1 MPDYSA
7 QPKKILLYDNLELV
21 KYYPY
26 YKRTLP
32 WYQDPTLCRQVDNR
46 EEPYDLARL
55 KRMYRFLSKN
65 GECYYIKFRDQ
76 GRWRLVGDI
85 SLCRGSV
92 SIVICREYQNRG
104 IGREAISGILKR
116 AGELGWRQVEAE
128 IYSFNTQ
135 SRKAFLAA
143 GFRQTGKE
151 KFVYKM

>member
-7 QPKKILLYDNLELV
+7 QPKKIFLYDNLELV

-65 GECYYIKFRDQ
+65 GECYYIKFRGQ